1 MKALLLLV
9 VLSSCAL
16 LPESREVKEK
26 TPIDKLHECVVDLI
40 GRFNVKATVAEEVC
54 AKIYKKGE

>member
-1 MKALLLLV
+1 MKLLLILTM
-9 VLSSCAL
+9 LSSCAL
-16 LPESREVKEK
+16 LPERKIKRLS
-26 TPIDKLHECVVDLI
+26 PIDKLHRCVVDLI